1 MLKVF
6 SIQHPLFVL
15 LILILMVSSTIN
27 YVRKKLEYGRKLSF
41 TTLSSSNKEI
51 GDRHSVEATHNLKV
65 TPSEDDHLKGLYYN

>member
-6 SIQHPLFVL
+6 SIQQLLFVL
-15 LILILMVSSTIN
+15 LILILMVSSTSN
-27 YVRKKLEYGRKLSF
+27 YVRKKLEYGRILCP

-65 TPSEDDHLKGLYYN
+65 TPSEDDHLKGIYYN